1 MRTNKKKR
9 KISLFNFL
17 VLLFISAG
25 VIVFFVYNII
35 VVNSLAVENNNI
47 KTDIT
52 KATSINNNLQT
63 EIERLSNI
71 DNIKQVAAGKL
82 DLKFPVAKPKKLT
95 IKKSEIE
102 NPEK

>member
-1 MRTNKKKR
+1 MRTKKKKR

-35 VVNSLAVENNNI
+35 VVNSLAVENNNV
-47 KTDIT
+47 KTDIIKVT
-52 KATSINNNLQT
+52 GVNNNLQT

-71 DNIKQVAAGKL
+71 DNIKPVAAGKL
-82 DLKFPVAKPKKLT
+82 NLKFPVSKPKKLT
-95 IKKSEIE
+95 INKSEIE
-102 NPEK
+102 NIEK

>member
-1 MRTNKKKR
+1 MRYKKKKR

-35 VVNSLAVENNNI
+35 VVNSLAVENNNL

-52 KATSINNNLQT
+52 KVTGINNNLQT

-71 DNIKQVAAGKL
+71 DNIKPVAVDKL
-82 DLKFPVAKPKKLT
+82 NMKFPVSKPKKLVISKT
-95 IKKSEIE
+95 ELE
-102 NPEK
+102 NTVK